1 MARTLDDLIRN
12 LTNFENNL
20 KVKAPTFIMF
30 AGKIYLEK
38 KKEKIYNSGVGRYS
52 SKKYHASSLKGKQ
65 LTQAG
70 LSFLETKIQNKEKT
84 NWAGLRNAEGLQTS
98 FVDLWYSGT
107 MWKNTDAVKG
117 NQTVYRYFVTI
128 GAKDK
133 EQKRKLLANYER
145 YGNFLAP
152 SKEEITEIKNN
163 LAHSIFE
170 LLKLSVK

>member
-20 KVKAPTFIMF
+20 KIKAPTFIMF

-52 SKKYHASSLKGKQ
+52 SKKYHAGSLKGKE

-70 LSFLETKIQNKEKT
+70 LSFLETKIKNKQKT

-98 FVDLWYSGT
+98 FVDLWYSGA
-107 MWKNTDAVKG
+107 MWKNVDAVKG
-117 NQTVYRYFVTI
+117 NQSIYRYSVII

-133 EQKRKLLANYER
+133 EQKRKLIDNFDR
-145 YGNFLAP
+145 YGNFLDP
-152 SKEEITEIKNN
+152 TKKELTEVKDN

-170 LLKLSVK
+170 LLKASLK